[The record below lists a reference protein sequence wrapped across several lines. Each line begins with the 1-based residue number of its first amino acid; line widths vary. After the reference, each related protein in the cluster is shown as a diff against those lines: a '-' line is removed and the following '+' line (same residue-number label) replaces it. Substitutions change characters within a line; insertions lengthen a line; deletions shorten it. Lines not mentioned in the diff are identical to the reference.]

1 MVENW
6 KPISDLNDDFRH
18 PDAHKDGGFPLN
30 DAAVIGKYRSA
41 FKDIV
46 KQLGKTIFSGK
57 FNIGSVSF
65 PISCMSHQSILYL
78 IATMSIHSPIYMTRA
93 ALQRDPIERMRMV
106 MLTSLSFL
114 QPCHIFDKPLN
125 PILGETM
132 QARLVDG
139 SQVCLEQ
146 IMHHPPTSFIYQEG
160 PDKLYR
166 WSGYT
171 QFNTRVHMNS
181 IDVDVTGGKT
191 IVFKDGAVIKY
202 TPHQDKLHNT
212 LFGTLVH
219 CLSGTSEFS
228 DTQNGIEAQY
238 TIGIRKGRDYVS
250 GWIKKDGVKV
260 SELTGTYMGW
270 IAFDGKRYWDIRQ
283 MNNFGLIE
291 PPKDKVLFS
300 DWRNRTDT
308 CALLDGDVVYAQ
320 TCKDA

>member
-6 KPISDLNDDFRH
+6 KPITDLNDDFRH

-78 IATMSIHSPIYMTRA
+78 IATMSIHSPIFMTRA
-93 ALQRDPIERMRMV
+93 ALQRDPVERMRMV

-139 SQVCLEQ
+139 S
-146 IMHHPPTSFIYQEG
+146 
-160 PDKLYR
+160 
-166 WSGYT
+166 
-171 QFNTRVHMNS
+171 
-181 IDVDVTGGKT
+181 
-191 IVFKDGAVIKY
+191 
-202 TPHQDKLHNT
+202 
-212 LFGTLVH
+212 
-219 CLSGTSEFS
+219 
-228 DTQNGIEAQY
+228 
-238 TIGIRKGRDYVS
+238 
-250 GWIKKDGVKV
+250 
-260 SELTGTYMGW
+260 
-270 IAFDGKRYWDIRQ
+270 
-283 MNNFGLIE
+283 
-291 PPKDKVLFS
+291 
-300 DWRNRTDT
+300 
-308 CALLDGDVVYAQ
+308 
-320 TCKDA
+320 